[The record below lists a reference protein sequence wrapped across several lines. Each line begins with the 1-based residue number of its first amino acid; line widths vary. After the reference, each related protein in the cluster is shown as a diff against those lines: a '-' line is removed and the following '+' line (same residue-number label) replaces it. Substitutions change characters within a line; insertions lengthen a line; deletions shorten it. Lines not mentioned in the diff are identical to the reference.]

1 MDRDDSDNGSPKE
14 LSSFDVAKM
23 TEAEVAAE
31 IAQRMT
37 RWRRA
42 RNRADR
48 TEGAPTADRP
58 AAPQTPPAHPGAAVL
73 PTAPAVAGPAA
84 GALSD
89 PAAARMERALRLA
102 ARKTARRLP
111 VIDAPAESPAIEV
124 AVQPEPENRADQA
137 GGQPHA
143 IARLTR
149 RVPVRWAVIA
159 AAVVAASA
167 LTVWIFLP
175 LGQAPP
181 PQVASRAEAPP
192 ADAGASALRAPAPE
206 ARAPQQAPPA
216 TAPLPTPLA
225 ALLPA
230 RTKPASK
237 LPTLAARLKP
247 DGTAAAKPSPSPVV
261 QPESVPLPSAPQA
274 PPPRAEPQ
282 YKPAPP
288 TAHGTGK
295 DDDLNDLFEMMFS
308 DGVAQ

>member
-23 TEAEVAAE
+23 TQAEVAAE

-48 TEGAPTADRP
+48 AEGMPPVDRP
-58 AAPQTPPAHPGAAVL
+58 AAPQTLAGQPGAVVTPA
-73 PTAPAVAGPAA
+73 APAIAGPAV

-89 PAAARMERALRLA
+89 HAAARMERALRLA

-111 VIDAPAESPAIEV
+111 IIDAPAESSAIEV
-124 AVQPEPENRADQA
+124 AAQPELENRADQA
-137 GGQPHA
+137 GGHPHA
-143 IARLTR
+143 IARSDR
-149 RVPVRWAVIA
+149 RSPIRWVVIS
-159 AAVVAASA
+159 AAVVAAGVLA
-167 LTVWIFLP
+167 VAIFLP
-175 LGQAPP
+175 LAQAPP

-261 QPESVPLPSAPQA
+261 EPPLPSAPQA

-282 YKPAPP
+282 HKPAPP
-288 TAHGTGK
+288 TAHETGK